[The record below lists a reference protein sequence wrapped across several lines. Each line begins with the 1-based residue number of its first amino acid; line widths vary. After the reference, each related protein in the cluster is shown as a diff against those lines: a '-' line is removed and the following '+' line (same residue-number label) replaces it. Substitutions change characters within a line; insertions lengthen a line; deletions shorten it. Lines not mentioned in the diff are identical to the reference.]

1 MIVHLATQVLIFTTV
16 YWIPESLVEVSENG
30 RQLLGC
36 DLHHFV
42 CHFFMD
48 SAAPLEV
55 ADNDGNASNAS
66 GRALKTSSW
75 LEYLENL
82 LIMPKKYEPI
92 RNSPS
97 ATESRIQTLKT
108 SKRFQ
113 CFYQQLVPQ
122 IYEENDLVMGYNK
135 MGETTLKIGF
145 PRLNCLQSITE
156 IKLVAGG

>member
-1 MIVHLATQVLIFTTV
+1 MYQTSGSLEEIFK
-16 YWIPESLVEVSENG
+16 NG
-30 RQLLGC
+30 CQLLGC
-36 DLHHFV
+36 DHHNFV
-42 CHFFMD
+42 YHFFMD

-108 SKRFQ
+108 SKRFR

-122 IYEENDLVMGYNK
+122 IYEENDLVMGYNN
-135 MGETTLKIGF
+135 MGETTLNIGY